1 MVVEAQ
7 AVGDGGAA
15 SIALRARAMAAR
27 ELGDLHA
34 AEADLREAIDVAEGA
49 ELARAAGLARGTLAS
64 VLGAGGQLATA
75 LDQLERAA
83 PQLAGADLALVEMQ
97 RGDLLARVGRRE
109 EAADAFDRALEGARA
124 AGDASSEA
132 FVRANRALLSV
143 ERDRLTEADDD
154 LARAEALLVE
164 AGMDLLAAD
173 VHHNRGFVA
182 GRGGDVVAALR
193 RFEEARAEHERLGVR
208 RVGGWLDECEVLLS
222 VHLAPE
228 ARALASRA
236 RAELAAAGQHT
247 DAAEADLL
255 LGRSAALDGDLE
267 AALAAYGRA
276 RSAFEA
282 QGRAVWAVRAEAAAL
297 QVQALTPRPPTAEE
311 ASALAARL
319 ADLGWTADA
328 VEASLLAGR
337 LAVAAGEPGRAE
349 ADLARAASGRDH
361 PLARV
366 RIAAHHAAAIEASI
380 RGDGAAARQALAAGL
395 DDAAAAAAALGATEL
410 RTSSSAAAEGL
421 ATAGVALAVAGG
433 DAVDVLQWSER
444 WRALALS
451 YVPVRPPA
459 DDELAAELAALRRVV
474 RRVDD
479 ALLTEADAADAV
491 AEQGRIERRVDRRV
505 RLLRGSAGG
514 RPGAVDAEALR
525 KALGDRELVTFVEH
539 DRRIVAVHLDAATT
553 SSRDVGPAAGI
564 DDAVRALRFSLGRA
578 LRPANPSRAA
588 WALAVVDEQARDL
601 DRRLLGGAGAGA
613 GGPLVVVPTG
623 ALHALPWSVLPSLRG
638 RPVSVAPSAG
648 AWLRAAG
655 RRDDGAPPGVLA
667 LAGPAVEGADDE
679 LAGVVAAH
687 GGGTVLE
694 GEAASV
700 TAVLSSLPSVGV
712 AHLAAHGRFRDD
724 SPMFSSLDLADGPLT
739 IHDLER
745 LAAVPHLVVLSACDV
760 GRSLVRP
767 GNEVVGVVAA
777 FLHLGSAALVASVV
791 PVPHDVAT
799 RVTVAFHH
807 ALAAGRTP
815 AEALATVAPREPL
828 VPFVCFGAG

>member
-1 MVVEAQ
+1 
-7 AVGDGGAA
+7 
-15 SIALRARAMAAR
+15 MAAR
-27 ELGDLHA
+27 ELGDLEA
-34 AEADLREAIDVAEGA
+34 AEAHLREAIAVAEA
-49 ELARAAGLARGTLAS
+49 AALTRAAGLARGTLAS
-64 VLGAGGQLATA
+64 VLGAGGHLAAA
-75 LDQLERAA
+75 LDELGIAA
-83 PQLAGADLALVEMQ
+83 TQLAGGDLALVEMQ
-97 RGDLLARVGRRE
+97 RGDLLARLGRRE
-109 EAADAFDRALEGARA
+109 EAADAFDRALEGARS
-124 AGDASSEA
+124 AGDTSSEA

-143 ERDRLTEADDD
+143 ERDRLAEADDD
-154 LARAEALLVE
+154 LAKAEALLVE

-193 RFEEARAEHERLGVR
+193 RFEEARAEHDRLGVR

-228 ARALASRA
+228 ALALATRA
-236 RAELAAAGQHT
+236 GAELAAAGQHT

-255 LGRSAALDGDLE
+255 LGRAAALEGDLD
-267 AALAAYGRA
+267 AALEAYGRA
-276 RSAFEA
+276 RSAFAA

-297 QVQALTPRPPTAEE
+297 QVRARTPGPPSPEE
-311 ASALAARL
+311 TSALAARL
-319 ADLGWTADA
+319 AELGGTADA
-328 VEASLLAGR
+328 IEASLLAGR
-337 LAVAAGEPGRAE
+337 LAVAAGDPGRAE
-349 ADLARAASGRDH
+349 ADLARAAAGRDH

-380 RGDGAAARQALAAGL
+380 RGDDAVARQALAAGL
-395 DDAAAAAAALGATEL
+395 ADAAAAAAALGATEL
-410 RTSSSAAAEGL
+410 RTASAAAAEGL

-433 DAVDVLQWSER
+433 DAADVLHWSER

-514 RPGAVDAEALR
+514 RPGAVDVEALR
-525 KALGDRELVTFVEH
+525 TALGDRALVTFVEH
-539 DRRIVAVHLDAATT
+539 DRRLVAVHLDAGRT
-553 SSRDVGPAAGI
+553 SLCDVGPAAEI

-578 LRPANPSRAA
+578 LRPASAARAA
-588 WALAVVDEQARDL
+588 SALTVVEDKAREL
-601 DRRLLGGAGAGA
+601 DRLLLGGAGADGA
-613 GGPLVVVPTG
+613 LVVVPTG
-623 ALHALPWSVLPSLRG
+623 ALHTVPWSVLPSLRG
-638 RPVSVAPSAG
+638 RPISVAPSAG

-655 RRDDGAPPGVLA
+655 RAGGGAPPGTLA
-667 LAGPAVEGADDE
+667 VAGPGLQGTDDE

-687 GGGTVLE
+687 GDVTVLRGRE
-694 GEAASV
+694 ASV
-700 TAVLSSLPSVGV
+700 GAVLSSLPAVGV

-777 FLHLGSAALVASVV
+777 FLHLGSVALVASVV

-799 RVTVAFHH
+799 RVSVAFHQG
-807 ALAAGRTP
+807 LVAGRTP
-815 AEALATVAPREPL
+815 AEALAMVGQLEPL